1 MTERE
6 VLVGNKTFNLMELSQ
21 VSGIESLVSEDAV
34 DREVFHGLEFLLLGL
49 LEEHLGADRRSVRTQ
64 DVFHSFLGG
73 PARAV
78 AD

>member
-1 MTERE
+1 MQSDAFVNNDT
-6 VLVGNKTFNLMELSQ
+6 LDLMELSQ

-49 LEEHLGADRRSVRTQ
+49 LEEHLGADGRSVRPQ